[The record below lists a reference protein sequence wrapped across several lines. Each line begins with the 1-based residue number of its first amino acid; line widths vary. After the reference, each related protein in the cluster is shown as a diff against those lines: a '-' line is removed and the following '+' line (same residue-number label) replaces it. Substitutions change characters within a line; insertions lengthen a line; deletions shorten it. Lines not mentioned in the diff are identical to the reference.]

1 MTFEEL
7 QLDPR
12 LLQGIK
18 DMEFTA
24 LTPVQEKSL
33 VFSLA
38 GKDVAVQSQTGTGK
52 TAAFLI
58 TIFQRQQSVAAAWR
72 RALIVAPTRELA
84 VQIEAEAR
92 QIGRHLNL
100 RTGCF
105 YGGVG
110 YNRQEAALKKGVDIM
125 VGTPGRLL
133 DLEQKGTLSMKGI
146 GFLVIDE
153 ADRLFD
159 MGFLP
164 DIRRILRRM
173 PAVEYRQTM
182 LFSATLSGPALQIAR
197 EHMNRPEKIAI
208 TPEKITVDTVNQ
220 ELYHVG
226 SQEKVSLLLGILK
239 RDRPR
244 SVLIFTNMKHDAE
257 RLSRR
262 LEINGYANEFLTGD
276 LPQSRRQR
284 VIDDFKAGKG
294 KIVVATDVA
303 ARGLHIEDLDMV
315 VNYDLPGE
323 SENYVHRIGR
333 TARAGKSGKAV
344 TLACEKWVTNLEPIQ
359 ELLTAKIPVVF
370 AEDDLFLP
378 DRSRGMMFR
387 DSRGG
392 RPRDDGRPGGDRRGS
407 RPQGGRPRPGS
418 ERRDSRSSRP
428 RPGGGRPAG
437 RPRHDGRRPN

>member
-1 MTFEEL
+1 MNFEEL
-7 QLDPR
+7 QLTPP
-12 LLQGIK
+12 LLRGIQ
-18 DMEFTA
+18 DMGFTG
-24 LTPVQEKSL
+24 LTPVQEKTL
-33 VFSLA
+33 GFSLA

-58 TIFQRQQSVAAAWR
+58 TIFQRQQAVAAAWR
-72 RALIVAPTRELA
+72 KALIVAPTRELA
-84 VQIEAEAR
+84 VQIEEEAR
-92 QIGRHLNL
+92 QIGRHLGL
-100 RTGCF
+100 RSACF

-133 DLEQKGTLSMKGI
+133 DLEQKGTLSMKAI

-164 DIRRILRRM
+164 DIRRILRRV

-197 EHMNRPEKIAI
+197 EHMNQPERISV

-226 SQEKVSLLLGILK
+226 SHDKVSLLLGILR

-244 SVLIFTNMKHDAE
+244 SVLIFTNMKCDAE

-262 LEINGYANEFLTGD
+262 LELNGFVNEFLTGD
-276 LPQSRRQR
+276 LAQSKRER
-284 VIDDFKAGKG
+284 IINDFKAGKE

-323 SENYVHRIGR
+323 CENYVHRIGR

-344 TLACEKWVTNLEPIQ
+344 TLACEKWVLNLEPIQ
-359 ELLTAKIPVVF
+359 ELINAKIPVIYP
-370 AEDDLFLP
+370 EDELFLP
-378 DRSRGMMFR
+378 DKSRGMMFR

-392 RPRDDGRPGGDRRGS
+392 RPGGDRRRTGS
-407 RPQGGRPRPGS
+407 ARGERPQGPR
-418 ERRDSRSSRP
+418 RNFSSR
-428 RPGGGRPAG
+428 
-437 RPRHDGRRPN
+437 RPRHDQRRPY

>member
-7 QLDPR
+7 NLDPP
-12 LLQGIK
+12 LLRGIQ
-18 DMEFTA
+18 DMGFTA
-24 LTPVQEKSL
+24 LTPVQERTL
-33 VFSLA
+33 VVSLA
-38 GKDVAVQSQTGTGK
+38 GRDVAVQSQTGTGK

-58 TIFQRQQSVAAAWR
+58 TIFQRQRQVAAAWR
-72 RALIVAPTRELA
+72 KALIVAPTRELA
-84 VQIEAEAR
+84 VQIEEEAKLL
-92 QIGRHLNL
+92 GRHLDL
-100 RTGCF
+100 RSGCF

-110 YNRQEAALKKGVDIM
+110 YHRQEAALKRGVDIM

-164 DIRRILRRM
+164 DIRRILRRV
-173 PAVEYRQTM
+173 PPLQYRQTM

-197 EHMNRPEKIAI
+197 EHMNQPERIAI
-208 TPEKITVDTVNQ
+208 RPEKITVDAVHQ

-226 SQEKVSLLLGILK
+226 SGEKLGLLLGILR

-262 LEINGYANEFLTGD
+262 LEANGYANEYLTGD
-276 LPQSRRQR
+276 LAQSKRLQI
-284 VIDDFKAGKG
+284 IDDFKSGRQ

-303 ARGLHIEDLDMV
+303 ARGLHIEDLDLV
-315 VNYDLPGE
+315 VNYDVPNE
-323 SENYVHRIGR
+323 SESYVHRIGR

-344 TLACEKWVTNLEPIQ
+344 PLACEKYVLNLDPIQ
-359 ELLTAKIPVVF
+359 ELIQYKIPVIYP
-370 AEDDLFLP
+370 EDDLFLP
-378 DRSRGMMFR
+378 DKSRGLVFH

-392 RPRDDGRPGGDRRGS
+392 RPGGDRPRGG
-407 RPQGGRPRPGS
+407 RPRSGRPRPGGP
-418 ERRDSRSSRP
+418 RP
-428 RPGGGRPAG
+428 R
-437 RPRHDGRRPN
+437 RRR

>member
-7 QLDPR
+7 QLDAA
-12 LLQGIK
+12 LLRGIQ
-18 DMEFTA
+18 DMGFTA
-24 LTPVQEKSL
+24 LTPVQELTL
-33 VFSLA
+33 VHSLA

-58 TIFQRQQSVAAAWR
+58 TIFQRQQAVAAAWR

-84 VQIEAEAR
+84 VQIEAESR
-92 QIGRHLNL
+92 LIGRHLNL
-100 RTGCF
+100 RSACF

-133 DLEQKGTLSMKGI
+133 DLEQKGTLSMKNI

-164 DIRRILRRM
+164 DIRRILRRV
-173 PAVEYRQTM
+173 PALEYRQTM
-182 LFSATLSGPALQIAR
+182 LFSATLSTPALQIAR
-197 EHMNRPEKIAI
+197 EHMNRPERISV
-208 TPEKITVDTVNQ
+208 TPEKITVDAVRQ

-226 SQEKVSLLLGILK
+226 SHEKLSLLLGILK

-276 LPQSRRQR
+276 LAQSKRLQI
-284 VIDDFKAGKG
+284 IDDFKAGKG

-315 VNYDLPGE
+315 VNYDVPNE

-344 TLACEKWVTNLEPIQ
+344 TLACEKYVLNLDPIH
-359 ELLTAKIPVVF
+359 ELLHDKIPVIF
-370 AEDDLFLP
+370 PEDELFLP
-378 DRSRGMMFR
+378 DKSRGMMFHDR
-387 DSRGG
+387 RERGG
-392 RPRDDGRPGGDRRGS
+392 RAGGDRGR
-407 RPQGGRPRPGS
+407 GGRPRPGGT
-418 ERRDSRSSRP
+418 R
-428 RPGGGRPAG
+428 AG
-437 RPRHDGRRPN
+437 RPQGNRGGSTRPRRRY

>member
-1 MTFEEL
+1 MTFDEL
-7 QLDPR
+7 QLDPL
-12 LLQGIK
+12 LLQGIR
-18 DMEFTA
+18 DMGFTE
-24 LTPVQEKSL
+24 LTPVQEKTLAHSL
-33 VFSLA
+33 
-38 GKDVAVQSQTGTGK
+38 GGRDVAVQSQTGTGK

-58 TIFQRQQSVAAAWR
+58 TIFQRQKSVAAAWR

-84 VQIEAEAR
+84 VQIEAEAKR
-92 QIGRHLNL
+92 IGRHLQL
-100 RTGCF
+100 KTGCF

-110 YNRQEAALKKGVDIM
+110 YHRQEAQLKRGVDIM

-133 DLEQKGTLSMKGI
+133 DLEGKGTLSMKGI

-164 DIRRILRRM
+164 DIRRILRRV
-173 PAVEYRQTM
+173 PALQYRQTM

-197 EHMNRPEKIAI
+197 EHMNQPERISV
-208 TPEKITVDTVNQ
+208 TPEKITVDAVRQ

-244 SVLIFTNMKHDAE
+244 SVLIFTNMKHDTE

-262 LEINGYANEFLTGD
+262 LELNGHPNEFLTGD
-276 LPQSRRQR
+276 LAQSKRLQI
-284 VIDDFKAGKG
+284 IDDFKSGKE

-315 VNYDLPGE
+315 VNYDVPNE
-323 SENYVHRIGR
+323 SESYVHRIGR

-344 TLACEKWVTNLEPIQ
+344 TLACEKYVLNLDPIQ
-359 ELLTAKIPVVF
+359 ELLHYKIPAVF
-370 AEDDLFLP
+370 PEDELFLP
-378 DRSRGMMFR
+378 DKSRGMVFR
-387 DSRGG
+387 DRGERRGERGG
-392 RPRDDGRPGGDRRGS
+392 RPHGGSPRGGRSRGGPRRG
-407 RPQGGRPRPGS
+407 PRQAF
-418 ERRDSRSSRP
+418 R
-428 RPGGGRPAG
+428 
-437 RPRHDGRRPN
+437 

>member
-7 QLDPR
+7 QLGPA
-12 LLQGIK
+12 LLRGIQ
-18 DMEFTA
+18 DMGFTA
-24 LTPVQEKSL
+24 LTPVQEKTL

-58 TIFQRQQSVAAAWR
+58 TIFQRQQAVAAAWR
-72 RALIVAPTRELA
+72 KALIVAPTRELA
-84 VQIEAEAR
+84 VQIEEEAR

-100 RTGCF
+100 RSACF

-164 DIRRILRRM
+164 DIRRILRRV

-197 EHMNRPEKIAI
+197 EHMNQPEKISI
-208 TPEKITVDTVNQ
+208 TPEKSTVDTVNQ

-226 SQEKVSLLLGILK
+226 SHDKVSLLLGILR

-244 SVLIFTNMKHDAE
+244 SVLIFTNMKCDAE

-262 LEINGYANEFLTGD
+262 LELNGFVNEFLTGD
-276 LPQSRRQR
+276 LAQSKRER
-284 VIDDFKAGKG
+284 IINDFKAGKE

-323 SENYVHRIGR
+323 CENYVHRIGR

-344 TLACEKWVTNLEPIQ
+344 TLACEKWVLNLEPIQ
-359 ELLTAKIPVVF
+359 ELINAKIPVVF
-370 AEDDLFLP
+370 PEDELFLS
-378 DRSRGMMFR
+378 DKSRGMMLR
-387 DSRGG
+387 DRRERGGRSGSGRAPSDRSRAGRSPGG
-392 RPRDDGRPGGDRRGS
+392 RPRSRHSGS
-407 RPQGGRPRPGS
+407 
-418 ERRDSRSSRP
+418 
-428 RPGGGRPAG
+428 
-437 RPRHDGRRPN
+437 RPRHDGRRSH

>member
-12 LLQGIK
+12 LLQGIR
-18 DMEFTA
+18 DMGFTA
-24 LTPVQEKSL
+24 LTPVQEKTL
-33 VFSLA
+33 VHSLA
-38 GKDVAVQSQTGTGK
+38 GTDVAVQSQTGTGK

-58 TIFQRQQSVAAAWR
+58 TIFQRQLAVAAAWR

-84 VQIEAEAR
+84 VQIEEEAR
-92 QIGRHLNL
+92 NIGRHLNV

-110 YNRQEAALKKGVDIM
+110 YNRQEAALKRGVDIM

-164 DIRRILRRM
+164 DIRRILRRV

-182 LFSATLSGPALQIAR
+182 LFSATLSGPVLGIAR
-197 EHMNRPEKIAI
+197 EHMNNPERVAI
-208 TPEKITVDTVNQ
+208 TPEKITVDAVNQ

-244 SVLIFTNMKHDAE
+244 SVLIFTNMKRDAE

-262 LEINGYANEFLTGD
+262 LAANGHENEFLTGD
-276 LPQSRRQR
+276 LAQSKRQQ
-284 VIDDFKAGKG
+284 VIDDFKSGKE

-315 VNYDLPGE
+315 VNYDVPNE
-323 SENYVHRIGR
+323 SESYVHRIGR

-344 TLACEKWVTNLEPIQ
+344 TLSCEKYAQNLDGIQ
-359 ELLTAKIPVVF
+359 ELIHGRIPVIF
-370 AEDDLFLP
+370 PEDDLFLP
-378 DRSRGMMFR
+378 DQSRHLTFHDRREHGDR
-387 DSRGG
+387 GGHGRGG
-392 RPRDDGRPGGDRRGS
+392 RPGAGRPH
-407 RPQGGRPRPGS
+407 GGRPRPGGP
-418 ERRDSRSSRP
+418 RMRSGGPRP
-428 RPGGGRPAG
+428 RS
-437 RPRHDGRRPN
+437 RH

>member
-7 QLDPR
+7 NLEPP
-12 LLQGIK
+12 LLRGIQ
-18 DMEFTA
+18 DMGFTA
-24 LTPVQEKSL
+24 LTPVQEQTL
-33 VFSLA
+33 GVSLA
-38 GKDVAVQSQTGTGK
+38 GRDVAVQSQTGTGK

-58 TIFQRQQSVAAAWR
+58 TIFQRQRAVAAAWR
-72 RALIVAPTRELA
+72 KALIVAPTRELA
-84 VQIEAEAR
+84 VQIEDEAKL
-92 QIGRHLNL
+92 IGRHLDL

-110 YNRQEAALKKGVDIM
+110 YHRQEAALKRGVDIL

-133 DLEQKGTLSMKGI
+133 DLEQKGTLSMKNI

-164 DIRRILRRM
+164 DIRRILRRV
-173 PAVEYRQTM
+173 PPVQYRQTM

-197 EHMNRPEKIAI
+197 EHMNQPERIAI
-208 TPEKITVDTVNQ
+208 RPEKITVDAVNQ

-226 SQEKVSLLLGILK
+226 SQEKVSLLLGILR

-262 LEINGYANEFLTGD
+262 LEANGYANEFLTGD
-276 LPQSRRQR
+276 LAQSKRLQI
-284 VIDDFKAGKG
+284 IDDFKAGKQ

-303 ARGLHIEDLDMV
+303 ARGLHIDDLDMV
-315 VNYDLPGE
+315 VNFDVPNE
-323 SENYVHRIGR
+323 SESYVHRIGR

-344 TLACEKWVTNLEPIQ
+344 TLACERFVLNLDPIQ
-359 ELLTAKIPVVF
+359 ELIQYKIPATF
-370 AEDDLFLP
+370 PEDELFLP
-378 DRSRGMMFR
+378 DKSRGLLFR
-387 DSRGG
+387 DSR
-392 RPRDDGRPGGDRRGS
+392 RERDGRPGGDRPRGG
-407 RPQGGRPRPGS
+407 RPHSGRPRPGGP
-418 ERRDSRSSRP
+418 RP
-428 RPGGGRPAG
+428 R
-437 RPRHDGRRPN
+437 RRR